1 MGRAVRMPEDLTL
14 NQIPGLLPGAK
25 ARDFSLPGIDGKT
38 YSLKSFQDKPV
49 VVVFF
54 TCNHCPYVQAWESRF
69 VEVQRD
75 YAAKGVALVGINS
88 NDEAKF
94 PEDDMAH
101 MEERAK
107 DHGYNFPYLR
117 DESQKVAEAWG
128 PVATPDFYVL
138 DKDRVIR
145 YRGRLDDNH
154 KDANAVTL
162 RYLRDALD
170 DVLAGKAPRVP
181 LTPPYGCS
189 IKWKPDHFA

>member
-1 MGRAVRMPEDLTL
+1 MPQDLTL
-14 NQIPGLLPGAK
+14 NQVPGLHPGKRAP
-25 ARDFSLPGIDGKT
+25 DFSLPGVDGKT
-38 YSLKSFQDKPV
+38 YSLSSFKGKPV

-88 NDEAKF
+88 NDESKY
-94 PEDDMAH
+94 PEDDLAH
-101 MEERAK
+101 MKERAT

-117 DESQKVAEAWG
+117 DESQQVAEAWG

-138 DKDRVIR
+138 DKDRVVR
-145 YRGRLDDNH
+145 YRGRMDDNH
-154 KDANAVTL
+154 KDPNAVTL

-170 DVLAGKAPRVP
+170 DVLAGKPPRVP
-181 LTPPYGCS
+181 LTPPFGCS
-189 IKWKPDHFA
+189 IKWKPGHFA

>member
-1 MGRAVRMPEDLTL
+1 MNPSIRMPEDLTL
-14 NQIPGLLPGAK
+14 NRIPGLLPGAK
-25 ARDFSLPGIDGKT
+25 AADFSLPGIDGKT
-38 YSLKSFQDKPV
+38 YSLASFKGKPV

-88 NDEAKF
+88 NDETKY
-94 PEDDMAH
+94 PEDDLAH
-101 MEERAK
+101 MKERAK

-128 PVATPDFYVL
+128 PVATPDFYIL

-154 KDANAVTL
+154 KDAHAVSL
-162 RYLRDALD
+162 NYLRDALD
-170 DVLAGKAPRVP
+170 DVLAGKSPRVA

-189 IKWKPDHFA
+189 IKWKPTHFA

>member
-1 MGRAVRMPEDLTL
+1 MPEDLTL

-25 ARDFSLPGIDGKT
+25 ASDFSLPGIDGKR
-38 YSLKSFQDKPV
+38 YSLSSFKGKPV

-69 VEVQRD
+69 VEIQRD

-88 NDEAKF
+88 NDETKY
-94 PEDDMAH
+94 PEDDVEH
-101 MEERAK
+101 MKDRAK
-107 DHGYNFPYLR
+107 EHGYNFPYLR

-189 IKWKPDHFA
+189 IKWKPGHFT

>member
-1 MGRAVRMPEDLTL
+1 MPQDLTL
-14 NQIPGLLPGAK
+14 NQVPGLLPGAK
-25 ARDFSLPGIDGKT
+25 APDFSLPGIDGKP
-38 YSLKSFQDKPV
+38 YSLASFKGKPL

-75 YAAKGVALVGINS
+75 YASKGVQLVGINS
-88 NDEAKF
+88 NDETKY
-94 PEDDMAH
+94 PEDDTAH
-101 MEERAK
+101 MKERAQ

-117 DESQKVAEAWG
+117 DESQTVAEAWG

-170 DVLAGKAPRVP
+170 DLLAGKAPRVA
-181 LTPPYGCS
+181 LTPPFGCS
-189 IKWKPDHFA
+189 IKWKSSHFS

>member
-1 MGRAVRMPEDLTL
+1 MDRPIRMPQDLTL
-14 NQIPGLLPGAK
+14 NQIPGLLPSAK
-25 ARDFSLPGIDGKT
+25 APDFSLPGIDGKT
-38 YSLKSFQDKPV
+38 YSLGSFKDKPV
-49 VVVFF
+49 LVVFF

-75 YAAKGVALVGINS
+75 YAAKGVQLVGINS
-88 NDEAKF
+88 NDETKY
-94 PEDDMAH
+94 PEDDFEH
-101 MEERAK
+101 MKERAK

-138 DKDRVIR
+138 DKGRVIR
-145 YRGRLDDNH
+145 YRGRMDDNH
-154 KDANAVTL
+154 KDSNAVTL

-170 DVLAGKAPRVP
+170 DVLAGQTPRVP

-189 IKWKPDHFA
+189 IKWKPAHFT

>member
-1 MGRAVRMPEDLTL
+1 MPEDLML
-14 NQIPGLLPGAK
+14 NQIPGLHPGAK
-25 ARDFSLPGIDGKT
+25 APDFSLPGIDGNT
-38 YSLKSFQDKPV
+38 YSLGAFRGKPV
-49 VVVFF
+49 VVLFF

-75 YAAKGVALVGINS
+75 YAAKGVQLVGINS
-88 NDEAKF
+88 NDDTKY
-94 PEDDMAH
+94 PEDDFAH
-101 MEERAK
+101 MQERAK

-145 YRGRLDDNH
+145 YRGRMDDNH

-170 DVLAGKAPRVP
+170 DVLAGKRPRVS

-189 IKWKPDHFA
+189 IKWKPSHFA

>member
-1 MGRAVRMPEDLTL
+1 MPQDLIL
-14 NQIPGLLPGAK
+14 DKIPGLRPGAK

-38 YSLKSFQDKPV
+38 YSLGSFKDKPV

-69 VEVQRD
+69 VQVQRD
-75 YAAKGVALVGINS
+75 YAAKGVQLVGINS
-88 NDEAKF
+88 NDDAAF

-101 MEERAK
+101 MRERAK

-117 DESQKVAEAWG
+117 DESQKAAEAWG

-138 DKDRVIR
+138 DKDRVVR

-154 KDANAVTL
+154 KDPNAVAL

-189 IKWKPDHFA
+189 IKWKAGHFA

>member
-1 MGRAVRMPEDLTL
+1 MPEDLTL
-14 NQIPGLLPGAK
+14 NRIPGLLPGTK
-25 ARDFSLPGIDGKT
+25 ASDFSLPGIDGKT
-38 YSLKSFQDKPV
+38 YSLGSFKGKPV

-75 YAAKGVALVGINS
+75 YAAKGVQLVGINS
-88 NDEAKF
+88 NDETKY
-94 PEDDMAH
+94 PEDDFAH
-101 MEERAK
+101 MKERAK
-107 DHGYNFPYLR
+107 EHGYNFPYLR
-117 DESQKVAEAWG
+117 DESQTIAEAWG

-138 DKDRVIR
+138 DRDRVIR

-170 DVLAGKAPRVP
+170 DLLGGKSPRVP

>member
-1 MGRAVRMPEDLTL
+1 MPHDLTL
-14 NQIPGLLPGAK
+14 NQVPGLLPGAK
-25 ARDFSLPGIDGKT
+25 APDFSLPGIDGKT
-38 YSLKSFQDKPV
+38 YTLTSFEAKPV

-75 YAAKGVALVGINS
+75 YAARGVQLVGINS
-88 NDEAKF
+88 NDETEY
-94 PEDDMAH
+94 PEDDFEH
-101 MEERAK
+101 MKERAK

-117 DESQKVAEAWG
+117 DVSQKVAEAWG

-138 DKDRVIR
+138 DKDRMIR
-145 YRGRLDDNH
+145 YRGRMDDNH
-154 KDANAVTL
+154 KDAKAVTL

-170 DVLAGKAPRVP
+170 DVLAGKSPRVP

-189 IKWKPDHFA
+189 IKWKPSHFA

>member
-1 MGRAVRMPEDLTL
+1 MPQDLTL
-14 NQIPGLLPGAK
+14 NRIPGLLPGTK
-25 ARDFSLPGIDGKT
+25 VPDFSLPGIDGKT
-38 YSLKSFQDKPV
+38 RSLASFKDKPV

-54 TCNHCPYVQAWESRF
+54 TCNHCPYVQAWEARF

-75 YAAKGVALVGINS
+75 YAAKGVVLVGINS
-88 NDEAKF
+88 NDETKY
-94 PEDDMAH
+94 PEDDLAH
-101 MEERAK
+101 MVERAK
-107 DHGYNFPYLR
+107 EHGYNFPYLR

-154 KDANAVTL
+154 KDPNAVTL

-170 DVLAGKAPRVP
+170 DLLAGKSPRVP
-181 LTPPYGCS
+181 LPPPYGCS
-189 IKWKPDHFA
+189 IKWKPNHFA

>member
-1 MGRAVRMPEDLTL
+1 MPQDLTL
-14 NQIPGLLPGAK
+14 NQVPGLLPGAK
-25 ARDFSLPGIDGKT
+25 APDFSLPGIDGRS
-38 YSLKSFQDKPV
+38 YSLVSFKGKPI

-75 YAAKGVALVGINS
+75 YAAKGVQLVGINS
-88 NDEAKF
+88 NDETKY
-94 PEDDMAH
+94 PEDDVAH
-101 MEERAK
+101 MKERAK

-145 YRGRLDDNH
+145 YRGRLDDNI

-170 DVLAGKAPRVP
+170 DLLAVKAVRVP
-181 LTPPYGCS
+181 LTPPFGCS
-189 IKWKPDHFA
+189 IKWKPSHFS

>member
-1 MGRAVRMPEDLTL
+1 MRATRMPQDLTL
-14 NQIPGLLPGAK
+14 NQVPGLLPGAK
-25 ARDFSLPGIDGKT
+25 APDFSLSGIDGKT
-38 YSLKSFQDKPV
+38 YSFASFKGKPI

-75 YAAKGVALVGINS
+75 YASKGVQLVGINS
-88 NDEAKF
+88 NDDTKY
-94 PEDDMAH
+94 PEDDVAH
-101 MEERAK
+101 MKERAK
-107 DHGYNFPYLR
+107 DHGYTFPYLR
-117 DESQKVAEAWG
+117 DESQTVAEAWG

-170 DVLAGKAPRVP
+170 DLLAGKGPRVT
-181 LTPPYGCS
+181 LTPPFGCS
-189 IKWKPDHFA
+189 IKWKPSHFS